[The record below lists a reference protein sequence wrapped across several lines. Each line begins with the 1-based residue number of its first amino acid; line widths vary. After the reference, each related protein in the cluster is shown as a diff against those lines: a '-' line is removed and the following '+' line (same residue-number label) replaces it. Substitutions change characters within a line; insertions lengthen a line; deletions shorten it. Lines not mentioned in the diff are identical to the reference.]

1 MPETRI
7 TAPKQA
13 DRSTVETL
21 WRRRAEV
28 LWGLVAVI
36 LLFAFVNP
44 VLLIGVWLAFATV
57 VAAWLGFAELLRRAD
72 RADAQPAAATHPR
85 PASASRREPT
95 DIPAHTPWQD
105 HQAA

>member
-1 MPETRI
+1 VPETRI
-7 TAPKQA
+7 TEPKQA

-21 WRRRAEV
+21 WRWRAEA
-28 LWGLVAVI
+28 LWGLVVVI
-36 LLFAFVNP
+36 LLFAFVSP

-72 RADAQPAAATHPR
+72 GDDAQPAPATHPR

-95 DIPAHTPWQD
+95 NIPAQTPW
-105 HQAA
+105 HGHHAA

>member
-13 DRSTVETL
+13 DRSTVENL
-21 WRRRAEV
+21 WRWRAEA
-28 LWGLVAVI
+28 LWGLVVVI

-72 RADAQPAAATHPR
+72 RDDAQPAAATHPR
-85 PASASRREPT
+85 PASASRGEPT
-95 DIPAHTPWQD
+95 DIPAHTPWQG
-105 HQAA
+105 HHAA